1 MPKGENMKRNI
12 ENEIWG
18 KTLLSLYRHL
28 GAISNSI
35 DNLIKRIGINSA
47 FNHSVYNSAY
57 VDSNK
62 IIELTERKI
71 KIINLKVL
79 IEKALDSLKVN
90 DLTIISLYYIDG
102 VNYKKI
108 LESLGITERTFFRR
122 KEMAIARF
130 SDKLNSLGYDATK
143 LNEYL
148 QNENWIKNTYYQVIN
163 STAKGFGGKQSNNQY
178 RLIKLVLNDFGS
190 NSLSRSYF

>member
-1 MPKGENMKRNI
+1 MTDWCHIIGDIIEQVFDKNKKINTIRHKFTKIFNFVQKCVIYFWHLKFLQVKIIAVMPKGENMKRNI

-79 IEKALDSLKVN
+79 IEKALD
-90 DLTIISLYYIDG
+90 
-102 VNYKKI
+102 
-108 LESLGITERTFFRR
+108 R
-122 KEMAIARF
+122 
-130 SDKLNSLGYDATK
+130 
-143 LNEYL
+143 
-148 QNENWIKNTYYQVIN
+148 
-163 STAKGFGGKQSNNQY
+163 
-178 RLIKLVLNDFGS
+178 
-190 NSLSRSYF
+190 